1 MNTFTDFDLK
11 LLRVFKAVTDCG
23 GLSVAESALNINL
36 STISTYISDLELRLG
51 FKLCNRG
58 RSGFQ
63 LTPEGRLLYQNLDN
77 LLMSIEE
84 FRIEVGKIKNRISGE
99 LSIGV
104 VDNTLSDDR
113 LKLPEAI
120 QAVKERA
127 SDLFIKLEIKS
138 THEIETALLGRSLN
152 IGIGPFRKQ
161 HPQLIYETLYE
172 DTLNLYFSSKHA
184 LFESEGPLLDIPVER
199 MGGLDYVSRGY
210 LREAKMHDYMEYFK
224 VAATVHN
231 MEAVAALI
239 LSGRF
244 VGYLPAHYAQQWVG
258 TGHMHVIK
266 PAFFSQQVQFCSVRR
281 KDTEVSSAAQAFLAA
296 IRSTLS

>member
-11 LLRVFKAVTDCG
+11 LLRVFKIVADCG
-23 GLSVAESALNINL
+23 GLSVAESTLNINL

-63 LTPEGRLLYQNLDN
+63 LTAEGRLLYQGLEN
-77 LLMSIEE
+77 LLISIEE

-99 LSIGV
+99 LSVGV
-104 VDNTLSDDR
+104 VDNTLSDSR

-127 SDLFIKLEIKS
+127 SNLFIKLEIKS
-138 THEIETALLGRSLN
+138 TREIETALLGRSLN

-172 DTLNLYFSSKHA
+172 ETLNLYCSSKHS
-184 LFESEGPLLDIPVER
+184 LFEPEGSLLDIPVER
-199 MGGLDYVSRGY
+199 IAGLDYVSRGY

-239 LSGRF
+239 LSGKF
-244 VGYLPAHYAQQWVG
+244 VGYLPAHYAQQWVS
-258 TGHMHVIK
+258 TRHMHVIK
-266 PAFFSQQVQFCSVRR
+266 PAFFSHQVQFCCVRR
-281 KDTEVSSAAQAFLAA
+281 KDTEINSAAQTFLAA
-296 IRSTLS
+296 IRNTLS